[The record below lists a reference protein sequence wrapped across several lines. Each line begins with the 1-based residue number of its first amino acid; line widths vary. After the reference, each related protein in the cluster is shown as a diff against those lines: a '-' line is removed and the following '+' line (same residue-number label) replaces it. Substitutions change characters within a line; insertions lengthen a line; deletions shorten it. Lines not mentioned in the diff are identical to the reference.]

1 PSRIFAGH
9 PWHSRIWPRVYRPC
23 DVVIPGATDAAD
35 EMVGH
40 LRHRQPLRQSKRH
53 GLDIEVPGWLT
64 GRAFDLEQ
72 LRIPGEIAECHR
84 ARWVVALVD
93 DSWPSTSTRT

>member
-1 PSRIFAGH
+1 MRGVA
-9 PWHSRIWPRVYRPC
+9 VL
-23 DVVIPGATDAAD
+23 GATDATD

-72 LRIPGEIAECHR
+72 LRIPGEIAESYR
-84 ARWVVALVD
+84 AIWWRWSPAALGLVSLPLHLDKLRKPD
-93 DSWPSTSTRT
+93 D